1 MRSSVNWRSKNWNIR
16 RGSTWWGGGVPSPR
30 PALLGCE
37 LHSPQTSLAG
47 KSGALLGSPRLGA
60 GLNRG
65 YRAPSSGGLEVCG
78 CSAGA
83 KGQS

>member
-1 MRSSVNWRSKNWNIR
+1 MVGR
-16 RGSTWWGGGVPSPR
+16 RGPISKAR
-30 PALLGCE
+30 PVG
-37 LHSPQTSLAG
+37 PQTSLAG